1 MRTSNPTI
9 GFPNLFISNDEA
21 SAHLAALNMINN
33 KTLIS
38 NAIYAPL
45 GAYLQIPLIAL
56 STLVMFVDGTVSSL
70 EDLKFTVLTHP
81 GYFLFVPRLL
91 SALFGTLMILAIYKI
106 ARALRLDVNV
116 SLIAA
121 FLAAVSFNFVHIS
134 TIGRAWPQAM
144 FFYLL
149 AILFTIYAIGSTK
162 GQKKNIFLSFIFLG
176 LSFGFHQVGF
186 FSLALV
192 FLLLIFTKTITGKNR
207 QVFLVGTVVSLVMFL
222 IFSFLSASSDL
233 ISEIK
238 QSHSFLRY
246 GSAPVIRIFFGDFRV
261 GVWDAVVETVRT
273 SSFGPFLRDYFLTEP
288 IIFIFLVLFLIKR
301 NFDQIAKII
310 LVFGF
315 LFLVAWGFLIIPHLR
330 YMFPVIIFGPIF
342 AAVAIARIFN
352 SVGSR
357 PRIILAILIVA
368 FASFNSLFWNILIA
382 KEATFDQVRAWI
394 ETNVS
399 SATPIVFTKGRFLDY
414 VPSSSALAIT
424 HQYSP
429 NFYKTASS
437 YIWPGYYPDNVRNI
451 LYSNQFPGK
460 TVSEKLDYVLATYET
475 FYVVD
480 YYWNPNDRIFGKTK
494 SGLELVKTFSPA
506 TSLQSQKNNLPEI
519 HFDANNAIPL
529 WNVRR
534 PGPYFDILKVI

>member
-21 SAHLAALNMINN
+21 SAYLAALNMINN
-33 KTLIS
+33 KTLVS

-56 STLVMFVDGTVSSL
+56 SALVMFLDGTVSSL
-70 EDLKFTVLTHP
+70 ENLKFTVLTHP

-106 ARALRLDVNV
+106 ARALSLDGKV

-149 AILFTIYAIGSTK
+149 AILFTIHAIRNTK
-162 GQKKNIFLSFIFLG
+162 AQKKNILLSFIFVG
-176 LSFGFHQVGF
+176 LAFGFHQVGIF
-186 FSLALV
+186 GLVLV
-192 FLLLIFTKTITGKNR
+192 FLLLLFTKTITRDNR
-207 QVFLVGTVVSLVMFL
+207 LVFLLGTVVSLAMFL
-222 IFSFLSASSDL
+222 IFSTLSASSDL

-246 GSAPVIRIFFGDFRV
+246 GSAPIIRIFFGDFRT
-261 GVWDAVVETVRT
+261 GVWDAVVETART

-288 IIFIFLVLFLIKR
+288 VIFIFLLLFLIKR
-301 NFDQIAKII
+301 NFGQIVKII
-310 LVFGF
+310 LLFGF
-315 LFLVAWGFLIIPHLR
+315 LFLLTWGFLIIPHLR

-342 AAVAIARIFN
+342 AAIAIVRIFN
-352 SVGSR
+352 SVGSW
-357 PRIILAILIVA
+357 PRIILAILIVVLA
-368 FASFNSLFWNILIA
+368 AFNSLYWSILIA
-382 KEATFDQVRAWI
+382 REATFDQVRAWI
-394 ETNVS
+394 ETNVEGS
-399 SATPIVFTKGRFLDY
+399 TPIVFTKGRFLDY

-437 YIWPGYYPDNVRNI
+437 YIWPGYYPDNVRDI

-460 TVSEKLDYVLATYET
+460 TVVEKLDYVLTTYET

-480 YYWNPNDRIFGKTK
+480 YYWNPTDRVFGKTK

-506 TSLQSQKNNLPEI
+506 TPLQSYQNNLPEI
-519 HFDANNAIPL
+519 LFDANNAIPL
-529 WNVRR
+529 WNVSR